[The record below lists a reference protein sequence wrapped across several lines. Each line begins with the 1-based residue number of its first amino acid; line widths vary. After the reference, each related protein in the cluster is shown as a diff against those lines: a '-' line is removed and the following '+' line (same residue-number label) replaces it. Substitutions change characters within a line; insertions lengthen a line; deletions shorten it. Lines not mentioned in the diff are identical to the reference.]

1 MTDTPKPPPSS
12 TPDFV
17 LHADAITYLPFN
29 LPGFTG
35 PTQAAFANTDIS
47 RAPFIALLKM
57 EPGAVLK
64 KHYHPTVPEAVYV
77 VAGEMINDGETLTAG
92 SFLLHG
98 PGVVHGPHATETGC
112 TLMFI
117 QSSPVGAEDSVFID

>member
-1 MTDTPKPPPSS
+1 MTNTPATEPSS
-12 TPDFV
+12 APDFV
-17 LHADAITYLPFN
+17 LQAQDIAYAPFN

-35 PTQAAFANTDIS
+35 PTQAAFANTDVS

-77 VAGEMINDGETLTAG
+77 VEGEMINDGTPLKAG
-92 SFLLHG
+92 SFLIHGPGILHG
-98 PGVVHGPHATETGC
+98 PHTTETGC

-117 QSSPVGAEDSVFID
+117 QSAPVGPDDSVFFD